1 LLDKKP
7 EQRGFSQTC
16 LSDDQGNGTLLLK
29 EFESGQGLI
38 GIHIAKQPLDGWF
51 FGKRV

>member
-1 LLDKKP
+1 MDKKP
-7 EQRGFSQTC
+7 EQRRFSQAS

-38 GIHIAKQPLDGWF
+38 GVYITEQPLDGWIF
-51 FGKRV
+51 DKWV